1 MARFSACPTPTLSD
15 DPRHASGRA
24 AEALARE
31 HLQDHGL
38 RLIEQNWRG
47 KRGELDLVMLD
58 GDTVVFAEVRYRK
71 HSAWGGA
78 VESVD
83 WRKRDKLIA
92 TATQFLQQEKRWA
105 KHPCRFD
112 VIAVGHGTP
121 ASLQWI
127 RNAFDS

>member
-1 MARFSACPTPTLSD
+1 MSD
-15 DPRHASGRA
+15 DPRHVSGRA